1 MLYHIGVLLH
11 PILFHRICVWTG
23 QCLSRTDVFF
33 LTWLGVYLRVMPP

>member
-23 QCLSRTDVFF
+23 QCLSRSDVFF
-33 LTWLGVYLRVMPP
+33 SPGSASTSA